1 MRNFVGLLLI
11 VFLFTNSSIA
21 QKQTLFVEKNYE
33 EVIQQSKALNKPIVI
48 MFYAS
53 WCVHCNKMKNEVFI
67 DQNVINFYNDSYICM
82 AIDSES
88 QEGINIISKFKPK
101 FKVKSFPTFAFI
113 DSNENLLYC
122 MSGEYKNDT
131 FITEGKN
138 VLIPENQF
146 LNIKNTF
153 NADVSNAENCI
164 KFITVLRKAGFD
176 ATLVT
181 QKYLATKSE
190 ADLFTELNWRILAN
204 GINSIDA
211 KEINLILV
219 KKEEFAK
226 VSSPTRVEK
235 KLIFI
240 ASDNLKPLADG
251 LDTLNYYKKRPI
263 AESFH
268 IRKVDSLLFRFD
280 LSIAE
285 KTKNWKKYKQIVQSN
300 AEKFAWKDATLLVDI
315 ATNYLNNYNDSNT
328 IENAITY
335 TLQSLSLGE
344 SLDKYKLISNLYI
357 KNKDYKNA
365 LIYSEKAKAIAL
377 QSGWKT
383 DEIEKLISEIKKH

>member
-1 MRNFVGLLLI
+1 MRDFTFLLFI
-11 VFLFTNSSIA
+11 TFIFTNKSIA
-21 QKQTLFVEKNYE
+21 QKQTLFVDKNYE
-33 EVIQQSKALNKPIVI
+33 DVIQLSKAQNKPIVI
-48 MFYAS
+48 MFYAN
-53 WCVHCNKMKNEVFI
+53 WCVHCNKMKNEVFL
-67 DQNVINFYNDSYICM
+67 DQNVINFYTDSFICM

-88 QEGINIISKFKPK
+88 QEGISLITKFKPK

-122 MSGEYKNDT
+122 SSGEFKSDT
-131 FITEGKN
+131 FLTEGKN
-138 VLIPENQF
+138 VLLPENQF
-146 LNIKNTF
+146 LNVKNKF
-153 NADVSNAENCI
+153 NADVSNADNCL
-164 KFITVLRKAGFD
+164 KFITILRKAGFD

-181 QKYLATKSE
+181 QKYLATKTE
-190 ADLFTELNWRILAN
+190 AELFTELNWRIIAN

-211 KEINLILV
+211 KEINLIQA

-226 VSSPTRVEK
+226 VASPTRVEK
-235 KLIFI
+235 KLIFM

-280 LSIAE
+280 LSITE
-285 KTKNWKKYKQIVQSN
+285 KSKNWKKYKQTVQTN
-300 AEKFAWKDATLLVDI
+300 AEKFAWKDTTLLVDI
-315 ATNYLNNYNDSNT
+315 ATNYLNNYTDSKT
-328 IENAITY
+328 IEEAIKY
-335 TLQSLSLGE
+335 AIQALSLGE

-365 LIYSEKAKAIAL
+365 LIYSEKAKSIAL